1 MPSPIVINV
10 HADVSCPWC
19 WIGSAR
25 LGRAL
30 DARPDLRV
38 ERHWRPFLLQP
49 DLPRGGVPWADVIG
63 PKFGGA
69 ARAEAMFAHVAK
81 VGAADGLDFR
91 LDRIARAN
99 DTRDA
104 HRLILFARSHGR
116 EWAMAEALFAAYFRE
131 GVDLE
136 DRGALLGIA
145 EAVGVPLGPAR
156 AWLASREGEGA
167 VEASRAEAARLGI
180 RGVPFYVFN
189 GDLGISGAQ
198 PVETFVAALD
208 EASA

>member
-1 MPSPIVINV
+1 MPSPLVIDV
-10 HADVSCPWC
+10 YADVACPWC
-19 WIGSAR
+19 WIGSTR

-49 DLPRGGVPWADVIG
+49 DLPRGGIPWADVIG
-63 PKFGGA
+63 PKFGGS
-69 ARAEAMFAHVAK
+69 ARAEAMFAHVTK
-81 VGAADGLDFR
+81 VGAADGLEFR
-91 LDRIARAN
+91 FDRIGRAN
-99 DTRDA
+99 NTRDA
-104 HRLILFARSHGR
+104 HRLILFARSHWR

-136 DRGALLGIA
+136 DHGALLGIA
-145 EAVGVPLGPAR
+145 EAVGVPLGKAR
-156 AWLASREGEGA
+156 AWMDSREGEGA
-167 VEASRAEAARLGI
+167 VEASREEAARLGI